1 MFSRSALVNSNRKF
15 AAVTELQRG
24 LKCAGGQLSGAKRHK
39 IHQRVPARREERLS
53 RLFPVFRRTVRAQF
67 LRRFVRFTGFFPPPY
82 VSTHC
87 PPPSLQWV
95 SFPPPSTPS
104 VIGAASWP
112 QCLWALPHSAHHTA
126 AQAFLPCAR
135 RAGSNARAP
144 APELPA
150 RRNNAPLWPRRSIC
164 CEKRTDTNADAQL
177 NVSVQ

>member
-1 MFSRSALVNSNRKF
+1 MQL
-15 AAVTELQRG
+15 ERG

-39 IHQRVPARREERLS
+39 IHQRVARSAKRASFASLS
-53 RLFPVFRRTVRAQF
+53 RLPPTVRAQF

-126 AQAFLPCAR
+126 AQPSC
-135 RAGSNARAP
+135 RALDALAP
-144 APELPA
+144 MPA
-150 RRNNAPLWPRRSIC
+150 RRNNAPLWTRSYIC
-164 CEKRTDTNADAQL
+164 CEERSHTNADAQL